1 MHGNRGM
8 EPDLFSM
15 NAKEIRG
22 FLAVLTPQVH
32 PEEMEET
39 GRRIYGRIVAR
50 MREEESKARERWQRK
65 RRRRWVAA
73 VVSALLAVSAIAQ
86 AFGLPIWET
95 VARWTEGH
103 FVMRFYASPGATM
116 VMGVARGKISAEE
129 VAIWGEEVCDIL
141 VEMASVPD
149 LPTWKPEGFVLEMV
163 DQVQTSNGV
172 LLSAA
177 YRNDAGD
184 VLTLTVQELPV
195 EGGYTIEYERDALSG
210 KVKENEGIAYYCME
224 NMGQYMVIWQQN
236 RVALNIAGDINEEE
250 AFHMVDSI

>member
-15 NAKEIRG
+15 DAKEIRG

-39 GRRIYGRIVAR
+39 GRRNLWPDRSADARGREQSAGK
-50 MREEESKARERWQRK
+50 MAKEETEKVGSSGGQRAVGGQ
-65 RRRRWVAA
+65 RHRASGRAADVGNGGTLDRGTLRHA
-73 VVSALLAVSAIAQ
+73 VVRLA
-86 AFGLPIWET
+86 
-95 VARWTEGH
+95 
-103 FVMRFYASPGATM
+103 GATM
-116 VMGVARGKISAEE
+116 VMGGRAARSSPKRWRSGARKCATS
-129 VAIWGEEVCDIL
+129 L

-149 LPTWKPEGFVLEMV
+149 LPTWKPEGFVFEMV